1 MAQTMMINLDN
12 QYLNTNHVPKYEMN
26 VIVIIQY
33 IRTFVNVWKYLSIG
47 LFSSYRFF
55 SIQIATNANPEII
68 EFDLYE
74 MMLQIIEEEGYME
87 DVLRME
93 PDYDKDLLL
102 RYYPK

>member
-55 SIQIATNANPEII
+55 SIPIATNANPEIRANNI
-68 EFDLYE
+68 VSL
-74 MMLQIIEEEGYME
+74 
-87 DVLRME
+87 
-93 PDYDKDLLL
+93 
-102 RYYPK
+102 

>member
-55 SIQIATNANPEII
+55 SIQIATNANPEIKANSI
-68 EFDLYE
+68 VSL
-74 MMLQIIEEEGYME
+74 
-87 DVLRME
+87 
-93 PDYDKDLLL
+93 
-102 RYYPK
+102 